1 MHEHTCT
8 CIKVTENEFVTC
20 LELELAGLSLTPGN
34 KYCTRVSACNFAGI
48 CSSVTSDGFIMDTS
62 PPAIGQV
69 LDGISG
75 YDTQFQSDRF
85 VFLIRLVMSFL
96 FKLNFVEIY

>member
-1 MHEHTCT
+1 M
-8 CIKVTENEFVTC
+8 FVAC

-34 KYCTRVSACNFAGI
+34 KYCIRVSACNFAGI
-48 CSSVTSDGFIMDTS
+48 CSSVTSDGFIVDTS

-75 YDTQFQSDRF
+75 YDIQFQSDRF
-85 VFLIRLVMSFL
+85 VILIRMCSL
-96 FKLNFVEIY
+96 FKLNCVEISKVMLHLQAIRVS